1 MADRT
6 HTLHDATNCERLCS
20 IFVPMNSP
28 QKFSRFVL
36 VILGTSLHG
45 GDGAALAF
53 TSSREKLGGKSAK
66 LLRFTVRT
74 GRVRSD

>member
-1 MADRT
+1 
-6 HTLHDATNCERLCS
+6 
-20 IFVPMNSP
+20 
-28 QKFSRFVL
+28 

-66 LLRFTVRT
+66 LPRFT
-74 GRVRSD
+74 D